1 MSTDSSSAIYAAL
14 EALAIPFEKFDHPPL
29 FTCEDSEKYE
39 LPDMGG
45 HTKNLFIRNKRGDK
59 YYLVTVCAEK
69 RVDLKALAK
78 LLAESKLSFASPE
91 RLMEVLKLTPGSVS
105 PFALI
110 NDTEKQVT
118 VIIDNGLMRHD
129 RLGYHPGL
137 NTQTLVITSK
147 DLPKFLEAQG
157 YARNY
162 IEL

>member
-1 MSTDSSSAIYAAL
+1 MSQDTKIFAAL
-14 EALAIPFEKFDHPPL
+14 EALEIPFEKFDHPPL
-29 FTCEDSEKYE
+29 FTCEDAEKYE
-39 LPDMGG
+39 LPEMGG
-45 HTKNLFIRNKRGDK
+45 HTKNLFIRNKKGDK

-69 RVDLKALAK
+69 RVDLKNLAK

-91 RLMEVLKLTPGSVS
+91 RLMEVLHLTPGSVS

-118 VIIDNGLMRHD
+118 VIIDSGLMRYEKI
-129 RLGYHPGL
+129 GYHPGI
-137 NTQTLVITSK
+137 NTQTLAIKST
-147 DLPKFLEAQG
+147 DLARFLEAQG